1 MFLLI
6 ADILFYV
13 GVIFFIIFIPSI
25 IVAYI
30 AIEYD
35 YKKIN
40 ECAEL
45 IALASGIIS
54 TLSIILSYIF
64 TGLGVS

>member
-6 ADILFYV
+6 ADILFFV
-13 GVIFFIIFIPSI
+13 GVTFFIIFIPSI

-30 AIEYD
+30 AMEYD
-35 YKKIN
+35 YKKLN
-40 ECAEL
+40 EYAEL

-54 TLSIILSYIF
+54 TLSIVLSYIF
-64 TGLGVS
+64 TGLGVV